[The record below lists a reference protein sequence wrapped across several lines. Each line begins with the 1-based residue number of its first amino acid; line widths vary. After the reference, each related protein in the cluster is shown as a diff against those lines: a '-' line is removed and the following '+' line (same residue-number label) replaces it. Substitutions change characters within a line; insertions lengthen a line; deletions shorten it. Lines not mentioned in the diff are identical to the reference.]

1 MKEITFKKNVVI
13 KRMVMSKKRMV
24 MSKKR
29 MVSEKRVVVRRE
41 KWPYSVIAK
50 LIRSCKKTNNL
61 D

>member
-13 KRMVMSKKRMV
+13 KRMV